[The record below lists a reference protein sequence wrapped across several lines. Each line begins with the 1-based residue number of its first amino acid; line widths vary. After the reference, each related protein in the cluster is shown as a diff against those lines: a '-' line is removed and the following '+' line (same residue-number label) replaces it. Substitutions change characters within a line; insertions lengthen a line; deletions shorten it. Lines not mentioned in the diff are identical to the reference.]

1 MSAAKTEIRRL
12 LPADAALYRDI
23 RLEALRL
30 RPEAFGSTLA
40 EESGEPLTWFAERL
54 DKSAVFGAFAGDA
67 LLGVAGFFVWESVK
81 EAHKGVLWGMYVRPE
96 ARGAGLGRRLVEAV
110 IAHAREC
117 VEIIQLRVVGGNE
130 EARRLYAGLGFVEY
144 GIEKNSMKQDGR
156 YWDEVLMA
164 KPLLPDNGGK
174 P

>member
-1 MSAAKTEIRRL
+1 MSAARTEIRRL

-23 RLEALRL
+23 RLEGLRL

-40 EESGEPLTWFAERL
+40 EEGGKPLAWFAERL
-54 DKSAVFGAFAGDA
+54 DTSAVFGAFAGAA
-67 LLGVAGFFVWESVK
+67 LLGIAGLFIRSSAK
-81 EAHKGVLWGMYVRPE
+81 EAHRGVLWGMYVRPE

-110 IAHAREC
+110 LAHARQC
-117 VEIIQLRVVGGNE
+117 VEIVELRVVIGNE

-144 GIEKNSMKQDGR
+144 GIGKNAMKEDGR

-164 KPLLPDNGGK
+164 KPLLPDQAAK
-174 P
+174 L